1 MTETAAQTEST
12 KVKSKPKIK
21 SKPKLKHLPEGVV
34 QINGTIKISVALKP
48 EIFNRVK
55 ARAKQRNEFFNE
67 TVNDC
72 LGCGLLDLEEAGE

>member
-1 MTETAAQTEST
+1 MTDTTMQNESI
-12 KVKSKPKIK
+12 KAKPKTK
-21 SKPKLKHLPEGVV
+21 TKPKAKHLPEGVV

-48 EIFNRVK
+48 EIFNRIK

-67 TVNDC
+67 TINDC